1 MKNMFKSALVACMAL
16 AIGLVGCQNNG
27 VVDGPEKGSKSVV
40 IKIAKDKATRAA
52 VAPLDADG
60 ETEAVVFATGSLYFA
75 AGDDIVKIV
84 NILSDEDY
92 TTDDEDDNNVLLST
106 LQSELGKTF
115 SNLPAAI
122 DAVHF
127 AANLPDDDYDFAT
140 IEDLEEVALDL
151 EALSDI
157 DAIAIYG
164 KDTELEGPIVQAG
177 ENDLYNAVINARPVA
192 ARFEISSIAAETTD
206 PEIPAIASFDL
217 VGIYLDNIYLSVEL
231 GGTAVGDVQGGEI
244 IADAQNTE
252 INLLDYPYPA
262 AWHIAD
268 YTKDVFTDKTDG
280 TEYTAGTDLV
290 WGYNLPAPGSIDP
303 DDATVFNGVATLP
316 YIVIELANVELENG
330 TELGTKFLTLEQ
342 KVADGEEAIK
352 LEQGKVYKVKD
363 FTFNASDLT
372 EWPYQA
378 AIDIN
383 VQVEIMNWTAEEV
396 EYEFW

>member
-316 YIVIELANVELENG
+316 YIVIKLANVELENG